1 MVVVKREE
9 ATHSLLSTT
18 HLPSIQIMTSSSE
31 TPDYFSVMG
40 LDSTATESEIK
51 KKFKKLSLIL
61 HPDKNPNQDPI
72 IAATR
77 FHELKLAYEVLMDP
91 SSRLATQ
98 EKLKT
103 ENARKERRGAYEGK
117 RREMAEDLERR
128 ETEDRNKRMKFKD
141 EELERKK
148 TLDRLKEEGRKLR
161 EEKDRKKEEELH
173 KIEKEKGK
181 QRELNMEM
189 EKEKNQHDSPPPLGE

>member
-1 MVVVKREE
+1 
-9 ATHSLLSTT
+9 
-18 HLPSIQIMTSSSE
+18 
-31 TPDYFSVMG
+31 MG

-51 KKFKKLSLIL
+51 KKFRKLSLIL

-72 IAATR
+72 LAATR

-91 SSRLATQ
+91 SARLAAQ
-98 EKLKT
+98 EKLKA

-128 ETEDRNKRMKFKD
+128 EREDKNKRMKLRD

-161 EEKDRKKEEELH
+161 EEKDRKREAELER
-173 KIEKEKGK
+173 IEKEEGK
-181 QRELNMEM
+181 QREL
-189 EKEKNQHDSPPPLGE
+189 EKEKWKDEHDNPPPLGE